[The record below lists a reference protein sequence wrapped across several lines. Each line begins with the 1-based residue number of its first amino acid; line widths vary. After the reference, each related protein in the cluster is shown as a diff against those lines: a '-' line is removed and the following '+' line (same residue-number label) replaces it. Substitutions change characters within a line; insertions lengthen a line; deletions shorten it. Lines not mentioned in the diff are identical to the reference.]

1 LPETRPLEQRIG
13 GGIRSVLGSFGELL
27 RDWHFLGLIA
37 IGGLGISSFFA
48 FLSTSSFVYIGHYGL
63 TPTQYSLAFS
73 VNAIGFI
80 GASQFAG
87 PLGGRFGM
95 KRVVMAAVSGFAGF
109 AVLLLA
115 ITLAGFDSLR
125 VLIPLLFVAFAF
137 LGLVIPST
145 MVLSLE
151 NHGRIAGIA
160 SALGGTLQMVTGAI
174 ITGIAGLF
182 FDGTSLPMVATIA
195 CIAVAAFVVAL
206 ATLRKPEM
214 EPVAAE

>member
-1 LPETRPLEQRIG
+1 VI
-13 GGIRSVLGSFGELL
+13 GSFGELL
-27 RDWHFLGLIA
+27 RDGHFLGLIV

-80 GASQFAG
+80 GAAQLAG

-95 KRVVMAAVSGFAGF
+95 KRVVKAAVSGFALF
-109 AVLLLA
+109 AVLLWLT
-115 ITLAGFDSLR
+115 TLAGFDSLR
-125 VLIPLLFVAFAF
+125 VLIPLLFLSFAF

-151 NHGRIAGIA
+151 HHGRIAGIA
-160 SALGGTLQMVTGAI
+160 SALGGTLQMVSAAI
-174 ITGIAGLF
+174 VTGIAGLF
-182 FDGTSLPMVATIA
+182 FDGTSGPMVATIA
-195 CIAVAAFVVAL
+195 LVSVAAFAVSLV
-206 ATLRKPEM
+206 TLRNRGM
-214 EPVAAE
+214 ETVAAE